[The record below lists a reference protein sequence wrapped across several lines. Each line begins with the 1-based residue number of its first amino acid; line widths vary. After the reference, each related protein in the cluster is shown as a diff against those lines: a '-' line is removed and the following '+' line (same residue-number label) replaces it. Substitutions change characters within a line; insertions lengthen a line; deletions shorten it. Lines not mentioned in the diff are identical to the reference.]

1 MAASS
6 TASTAVPF
14 VLIPLCAIH
23 SRTMRP
29 DTRYPI
35 DELSTTSISTLPT
48 FFPARSL
55 PAAVP
60 A

>member
-1 MAASS
+1 M
-6 TASTAVPF
+6 PF

-23 SRTMRP
+23 PRTMRP

-35 DELSTTSISTLPT
+35 DELSTTSISTLQT
-48 FFPARSL
+48 VLAARRRC
-55 PAAVP
+55 AVVP